1 MKDSFRM
8 YGSFLTHTIY
18 HTYYQR
24 QDNSAICLPNNCP
37 PPAKSGWPTDDGVL
51 PHGTDQKGT
60 PSSGVALASNDA
72 AGWTVMLAMAV
83 CAAVV
88 AAGVV
93 E

>member
-1 MKDSFRM
+1 M

-24 QDNSAICLPNNCP
+24 QDNSAICLPYSCP
-37 PPAKSGWPTDDGVL
+37 PPAYAFWVARPTTGYYRCE
-51 PHGTDQKGT
+51 GADQKGIPV
-60 PSSGVALASNDA
+60 PSSGALASNDA
-72 AGWTVMLAMAV
+72 AGWTVRLAMAV